1 MIFCVFW
8 KTQKAPKQNE
18 IYLLSQFSGINPWDL
33 FWSISFSLLPL
44 SVSVSLCLSPTLLC
58 LFLSLGIISLHN
70 CVSCLFHLTESGNV
84 KAVTEPFYFHI
95 FYFISVCIF
104 PSFFFFFC
112 QYFFILECFH
122 FYQSSIQNVK
132 QFMLFEFY
140 FLPTLVKIDQWKK
153 SFPDYDRS
161 TSNYI
166 TGSI

>member
-1 MIFCVFW
+1 MCFG
-8 KTQKAPKQNE
+8 KHKKPKNKMKFTCNRNSQGLIPG
-18 IYLLSQFSGINPWDL
+18 IYFDP
-33 FWSISFSLLPL
+33 FHFSLLPL
-44 SVSVSLCLSPTLLC
+44 SVSVSLCLSPTPLC

-84 KAVTEPFYFHI
+84 KAVTEPFYFYI

-112 QYFFILECFH
+112 QYFFILEYFH

-140 FLPTLVKIDQWKK
+140 FLPTLVKIDQ
-153 SFPDYDRS
+153 
-161 TSNYI
+161 
-166 TGSI
+166 

>member
-18 IYLLSQFSGINPWDL
+18 IYLLSQFPGINPWDL

-104 PSFFFFFC
+104 PSFFFFLPVFL
-112 QYFFILECFH
+112 YFGVFP
-122 FYQSSIQNVK
+122 
-132 QFMLFEFY
+132 
-140 FLPTLVKIDQWKK
+140 FLPKFNSKCKTVYAFWVL
-153 SFPDYDRS
+153 FPPY
-161 TSNYI
+161 TC
-166 TGSI
+166 